1 LKISIGRIERFA
13 DQIRERDG
21 ACRFFCGAL
30 WRSIARPRF
39 LPPDDAD
46 YVTVRD

>member
-21 ACRFFCGAL
+21 ACRFFYGAL
-30 WRSIARPRF
+30 WRSIAAAAVF
-39 LPPDDAD
+39 
-46 YVTVRD
+46 TSG